1 MLNGETHGEPR
12 TVLPP
17 DGASSLLAGIHL
29 FEGLQPD
36 ALSEIELA
44 CRYRR
49 FAAHELI
56 VDRDSSGTDVYFV
69 IQGSVRIVNYSLSG
83 REIAY
88 EDLLA
93 GQHFAEFSAFDGLP
107 RSACYMAV
115 EPSLIVALP
124 GRLFV
129 ELTLR
134 NPEIARRVI
143 LRMTQVI
150 RTANERIMDLSTLAA
165 ISRVQAEL
173 LRQARPSLAVGNAAV
188 IEPIPIHSDIASRVS
203 TTRETVARVL
213 NDLARKGILE
223 RTRDR
228 LMIRDLQRLH
238 DMVEE
243 VRG

>member
-1 MLNGETHGEPR
+1 MLKGEAHGEPR

-17 DGASSLLAGIHL
+17 NGASSLLAGIHL
-29 FEGLQPD
+29 FQGLTND
-36 ALSEIELA
+36 VLSEIELA

-49 FAAHELI
+49 FAASELI
-56 VDRDSSGTDVYFV
+56 DDRDSSGTDVYFL

-88 EDLLA
+88 EDLHP
-93 GQHFAEFSAFDGLP
+93 GQHFGELAAFDGLP
-107 RSACYMAV
+107 RSACFIAV

-124 GRLFV
+124 GRAFV
-129 ELTLR
+129 DLTRR

-143 LRMTQVI
+143 LRMTHVI
-150 RTANERIMDLSTLAA
+150 RTANERILDLSTLAA

-173 LRQARPSLAVGNAAV
+173 LRQARPSKAAVNAAV
-188 IEPIPIHSDIASRVS
+188 IEPVPIHSDIASRVS